1 MENYNVKLADG
12 EVAVLFND
20 MTMIM
25 NTSTL
30 VDVYEKLYSLHGDA
44 DKKPAGKDEDSA
56 VEKTPCGCG
65 CNGCSS
71 CGCEAKESVD
81 VDKQE
86 NNTNTSNYDGY
97 MRLLKAILEETS
109 EYSTEEADD
118 KDMFKELKSLVDK
131 LLGKCDENEDD
142 RMHDLELL
150 ADMRRDIIDEDD
162 EEDYDEDEEN
172 DHPRR
177 IVAVA
182 YDASIPYDSSN
193 KCLKPWHTGL
203 GKVIGTFSTPEECVE
218 KFRITGSY
226 PVRKVLDSCDTWQTI
241 GDMMHKNFSQ
251 LINYD
256 RIDDVVSYAYD
267 TFGKTI
273 NARIYCAYCACD
285 EYYNGINS
293 DVAFLYEDDIDKY
306 MPLYHKELLGE

>member
-44 DKKPAGKDEDSA
+44 DKKPAGKDEDST

-65 CNGCSS
+65 S

-97 MRLLKAILEETS
+97 MRLLKAVLEETP
-109 EYSTEEADD
+109 ECSTEEADD
-118 KDMFKELKSLVDK
+118 KDMSKELKSLVDK
-131 LLGKCDENEDD
+131 LLSECDED
-142 RMHDLELL
+142 
-150 ADMRRDIIDEDD
+150 DD
-162 EEDYDEDEEN
+162 EEDYDEDDDEDEEN

-193 KCLKPWHTGL
+193 KCLIPWHTGL

-218 KFRITGSY
+218 KFRITGSD

-285 EYYNGINS
+285 EYYNGVNS

>member
-44 DKKPAGKDEDSA
+44 DKKPAGKDEDSS

-65 CNGCSS
+65 S
-71 CGCEAKESVD
+71 CRCEAKEAVD

-109 EYSTEEADD
+109 EYSTEEADY
-118 KDMFKELKSLVDK
+118 KDMFKKLKSLVDK
-131 LLGKCDENEDD
+131 LLSEC
-142 RMHDLELL
+142 
-150 ADMRRDIIDEDD
+150 DEDD
-162 EEDYDEDEEN
+162 EEDYDEDEDEDDDEDEIEEN

-193 KCLKPWHTGL
+193 KCPKPWRTGL

-218 KFRITGSY
+218 KFRITGSN
-226 PVRKVLDSCDTWQTI
+226 PVRKVVDSCDTWQTI

-273 NARIYCAYCACD
+273 NIRIYCACD
-285 EYYNGINS
+285 EYYNGVNS

>member
-12 EVAVLFND
+12 EVAVLFNYI
-20 MTMIM
+20 TIIM

-30 VDVYEKLYSLHGDA
+30 VDVYEKLYSLHVDA
-44 DKKPAGKDEDSA
+44 DKKPAGKDEDST
-56 VEKTPCGCG
+56 VEETPCGCG
-65 CNGCSS
+65 S
-71 CGCEAKESVD
+71 CGCEAKEAVD

-118 KDMFKELKSLVDK
+118 KDMFKELKSFVDK
-131 LLGKCDENEDD
+131 LLSEC
-142 RMHDLELL
+142 
-150 ADMRRDIIDEDD
+150 DEDD
-162 EEDYDEDEEN
+162 EEEDYDEEEDDDEEEEN

-177 IVAVA
+177 IVAVE

-193 KCLKPWHTGL
+193 KCPKPWHIGL
-203 GKVIGTFSTPEECVE
+203 GKVIGTFSTQEECVE

-226 PVRKVLDSCDTWQTI
+226 PVRKVLDSCDTRPTI
-241 GDMMHKNFSQ
+241 GDMMHKNFAQDIS
-251 LINYD
+251 YD
-256 RIDDVVSYAYD
+256 RVDDVVSYAYD
-267 TFGKTI
+267 TFGKRI
-273 NARIYCAYCACD
+273 NNLIYYACD
-285 EYYNGINS
+285 EYYNGVNS

>member
-44 DKKPAGKDEDSA
+44 DKKPAGKDEDSS

-65 CNGCSS
+65 CNGCCS
-71 CGCEAKESVD
+71 CECEAKEAVD

-97 MRLLKAILEETS
+97 MRLLKAVLEETS
-109 EYSTEEADD
+109 ECSTKEADD
-118 KDMFKELKSLVDK
+118 KDMFKELKGLVDK
-131 LLGKCDENEDD
+131 LLSEC
-142 RMHDLELL
+142 
-150 ADMRRDIIDEDD
+150 DEDD
-162 EEDYDEDEEN
+162 DEDEDEDEDDDEDEEN

-226 PVRKVLDSCDTWQTI
+226 PVRNVLDSCDTWQTI

-267 TFGKTI
+267 TFGKII
-273 NARIYCAYCACD
+273 NARIYCAYCSCD
-285 EYYNGINS
+285 EYYNGVNS

>member
-44 DKKPAGKDEDSA
+44 DKKPAGKDEDST
-56 VEKTPCGCG
+56 VEETPCGCG
-65 CNGCSS
+65 S
-71 CGCEAKESVD
+71 CGCEAKEAVD

-97 MRLLKAILEETS
+97 MRLLKAVLEETS

-131 LLGKCDENEDD
+131 LLSEC
-142 RMHDLELL
+142 
-150 ADMRRDIIDEDD
+150 DEDD
-162 EEDYDEDEEN
+162 EEEDYDEDEDE
-172 DHPRR
+172 DEEHAHPRR

-193 KCLKPWHTGL
+193 KCPKPWHTGL
-203 GKVIGTFSTPEECVE
+203 GKVIVTFSTPEECVE

-241 GDMMHKNFSQ
+241 GDMMHKNFAQDIS
-251 LINYD
+251 YD
-256 RIDDVVSYAYD
+256 RVDDVVSYAYD
-267 TFGKTI
+267 TFGKRI
-273 NARIYCAYCACD
+273 NNRIYCACD
-285 EYYNGINS
+285 EYYNGVNS

>member
-20 MTMIM
+20 ITMIM

-44 DKKPAGKDEDSA
+44 DKKPAGKDEDST
-56 VEKTPCGCG
+56 VEETPCG

-71 CGCEAKESVD
+71 CGCEAKEAVD

-97 MRLLKAILEETS
+97 MRLLKAVLEETP

-131 LLGKCDENEDD
+131 LLSECDEED
-142 RMHDLELL
+142 EE
-150 ADMRRDIIDEDD
+150 EDD
-162 EEDYDEDEEN
+162 EEEDYDEDDDEDEEN

-182 YDASIPYDSSN
+182 YDASITYDSIN
-193 KCLKPWHTGL
+193 KCPKPWHTGL

-226 PVRKVLDSCDTWQTI
+226 PVRKVVDCCDTWQTI

-256 RIDDVVSYAYD
+256 RVDDVVSYAYD

-273 NARIYCAYCACD
+273 NNRIYCACD
-285 EYYNGINS
+285 EYYNGVNS
-293 DVAFLYEDDIDKY
+293 DVAFLYEDDIDKH

>member
-20 MTMIM
+20 ITMIM

-44 DKKPAGKDEDSA
+44 GKKPAGKDEDST
-56 VEKTPCGCG
+56 VEETPCGCG
-65 CNGCSS
+65 CDGCSS
-71 CGCEAKESVD
+71 CECEAKESVD

-118 KDMFKELKSLVDK
+118 KDMFKELKSLVGK
-131 LLGKCDENEDD
+131 LLSECDEDDEEEDY
-142 RMHDLELL
+142 
-150 ADMRRDIIDEDD
+150 D
-162 EEDYDEDEEN
+162 EEDYDEDDEVEEN

-182 YDASIPYDSSN
+182 YDASIPYDSTN
-193 KCLKPWHTGL
+193 KCPKPWRTGL

-218 KFRITGSY
+218 KFRITGSN
-226 PVRKVLDSCDTWQTI
+226 PVRKVADCCDTWQTI

-256 RIDDVVSYAYD
+256 RADDVVSYAYD

-273 NARIYCAYCACD
+273 NNRIYCACD
-285 EYYNGINS
+285 EYYNGVNS
-293 DVAFLYEDDIDKY
+293 NVAFLYEDDIDKY

>member
-30 VDVYEKLYSLHGDA
+30 VDVYEKLYSLHGDT
-44 DKKPAGKDEDSA
+44 DKKPAGKDEDSS

-65 CNGCSS
+65 CDGCSS

-97 MRLLKAILEETS
+97 MRLLKAVLEETP
-109 EYSTEEADD
+109 EYSTKEADD

-131 LLGKCDENEDD
+131 LLSEC
-142 RMHDLELL
+142 
-150 ADMRRDIIDEDD
+150 DEDD
-162 EEDYDEDEEN
+162 EEDYDEDDDEDEEN

-218 KFRITGSY
+218 KFRITGSD
-226 PVRKVLDSCDTWQTI
+226 PVRKVLDNCDTWQAI

-256 RIDDVVSYAYD
+256 RVDDVVSYAYD

-273 NARIYCAYCACD
+273 NNRIYCACD
-285 EYYNGINS
+285 EYYNGVNS

>member
-1 MENYNVKLADG
+1 MENHNVKLADG

-44 DKKPAGKDEDSA
+44 DKKPAGKDEDST
-56 VEKTPCGCG
+56 VEETPCGCR

-71 CGCEAKESVD
+71 CDCEDKEAVD

-131 LLGKCDENEDD
+131 LLSEC
-142 RMHDLELL
+142 
-150 ADMRRDIIDEDD
+150 DEDD
-162 EEDYDEDEEN
+162 EEEDYDEDDEDEDYDEDEDEDEEHA
-172 DHPRR
+172 HPRR

-193 KCLKPWHTGL
+193 KCPKPWHIGL

-226 PVRKVLDSCDTWQTI
+226 PVRKVVDCCDTWQTI
-241 GDMMHKNFSQ
+241 GDMMHKNFAQDIS
-251 LINYD
+251 YD
-256 RIDDVVSYAYD
+256 RVDDVVSYAYD
-267 TFGKTI
+267 TFGKRI
-273 NARIYCAYCACD
+273 NNRIYCACD
-285 EYYNGINS
+285 EYY
-293 DVAFLYEDDIDKY
+293 
-306 MPLYHKELLGE
+306 MELIVM

>member
-44 DKKPAGKDEDSA
+44 DKKPAGKDEDSS
-56 VEKTPCGCG
+56 VEETPCGCG

-131 LLGKCDENEDD
+131 LLSECDED
-142 RMHDLELL
+142 
-150 ADMRRDIIDEDD
+150 DD
-162 EEDYDEDEEN
+162 EEDYDEDDDEDEEN
-172 DHPRR
+172 AHPRR

-226 PVRKVLDSCDTWQTI
+226 PVRKVLDSCDTWQAI

-273 NARIYCAYCACD
+273 NTRIYCACD
-285 EYYNGINS
+285 EYYNGVNS

>member
-1 MENYNVKLADG
+1 MENHNVKLADG

-44 DKKPAGKDEDSA
+44 DKKPAGKDEDST
-56 VEKTPCGCG
+56 VEETPCGCR

-71 CGCEAKESVD
+71 CECEDKEAVD

-131 LLGKCDENEDD
+131 LLSECDED
-142 RMHDLELL
+142 
-150 ADMRRDIIDEDD
+150 DD
-162 EEDYDEDEEN
+162 EEDYDEDEDEEEDYDEDDDEDEIEEN

-193 KCLKPWHTGL
+193 KCPKPWHTSL

-226 PVRKVLDSCDTWQTI
+226 PVRKVLDSCNTWQTI
-241 GDMMHKNFSQ
+241 GDMMHKNFAHDIS
-251 LINYD
+251 YD
-256 RIDDVVSYAYD
+256 RVDDVVSYAYD
-267 TFGKTI
+267 TFGKRI
-273 NARIYCAYCACD
+273 NNRIYCACD
-285 EYYNGINS
+285 EYYNGVNS

>member
-30 VDVYEKLYSLHGDA
+30 VDVYEKLYSMHGDA
-44 DKKPAGKDEDSA
+44 DKKPDGKDEDSS

-71 CGCEAKESVD
+71 CECEAKESVD

-131 LLGKCDENEDD
+131 LHSEC
-142 RMHDLELL
+142 
-150 ADMRRDIIDEDD
+150 DEDD
-162 EEDYDEDEEN
+162 EEEDYDEDDEDEDDDEDEEN
-172 DHPRR
+172 GHPRR

-193 KCLKPWHTGL
+193 KCPKPWHIGL

-241 GDMMHKNFSQ
+241 GDMMHKNFAQDIS
-251 LINYD
+251 YD
-256 RIDDVVSYAYD
+256 RVDDVVSYAYD
-267 TFGKTI
+267 TFGKRI
-273 NARIYCAYCACD
+273 NNRIYCACD
-285 EYYNGINS
+285 EYYNGVNS

>member
-30 VDVYEKLYSLHGDA
+30 VDVYEKLYSLYGDA
-44 DKKPAGKDEDSA
+44 DKKPAGKDEDSS

-71 CGCEAKESVD
+71 CECEAKESVD

-97 MRLLKAILEETS
+97 MRLLKAVLEETS

-131 LLGKCDENEDD
+131 LLSEC
-142 RMHDLELL
+142 
-150 ADMRRDIIDEDD
+150 DEDD
-162 EEDYDEDEEN
+162 EEDDEEEEDYDEDDDEVEEN

-182 YDASIPYDSSN
+182 YDASILYDSSN
-193 KCLKPWHTGL
+193 KCPKPWHIGL

-218 KFRITGSY
+218 KFRITGSD
-226 PVRKVLDSCDTWQTI
+226 PVRKVIDSCDTWQTI
-241 GDMMHKNFSQ
+241 GDMMHKNFAQDIS
-251 LINYD
+251 YD
-256 RIDDVVSYAYD
+256 RVDDVVSYAYD
-267 TFGKTI
+267 TFGK
-273 NARIYCAYCACD
+273 RIHNRIYCACD
-285 EYYNGINS
+285 EYYNGVNS
-293 DVAFLYEDDIDKY
+293 DVAFLYEDDIDKH

>member
-44 DKKPAGKDEDSA
+44 DKKPAGKDEEST
-56 VEKTPCGCG
+56 VEKTPC
-65 CNGCSS
+65 GCSS
-71 CGCEAKESVD
+71 CGCEAKEAVD

-97 MRLLKAILEETS
+97 MRLLKAVLEETS

-131 LLGKCDENEDD
+131 LLSEC
-142 RMHDLELL
+142 
-150 ADMRRDIIDEDD
+150 DEDD
-162 EEDYDEDEEN
+162 DEDYDEDDEEEDYDEDEDDDEVEEN

-182 YDASIPYDSSN
+182 YDASITYDSIN

-218 KFRITGSY
+218 KFRITGSC
-226 PVRKVLDSCDTWQTI
+226 PVRKVVDCCDTWQTI

-251 LINYD
+251 LIDYD
-256 RIDDVVSYAYD
+256 RVDDVVSYAYD

-273 NARIYCAYCACD
+273 NNRIYCACD
-285 EYYNGINS
+285 EYYNGVNS

-306 MPLYHKELLGE
+306 MPLYHKELLGK

>member
-20 MTMIM
+20 ITMIM

-44 DKKPAGKDEDSA
+44 DKKPAGKDEDST
-56 VEKTPCGCG
+56 VEETPRGCG

-71 CGCEAKESVD
+71 CGCEAKEAVD

-97 MRLLKAILEETS
+97 MRLLKAVLEETS

-131 LLGKCDENEDD
+131 LLSEC
-142 RMHDLELL
+142 
-150 ADMRRDIIDEDD
+150 DEDD
-162 EEDYDEDEEN
+162 DDEDYDEDDDEDDDEDEDEEN

-182 YDASIPYDSSN
+182 YNANFSYDSIN
-193 KCLKPWHTGL
+193 NCPKPWHTGL
-203 GKVIGTFSTPEECVE
+203 GKVIGTFSTPEECVD
-218 KFRITGSY
+218 KFRITGSN
-226 PVRKVLDSCDTWQTI
+226 PVRKVIDCCDTWQTI

-256 RIDDVVSYAYD
+256 RVDDVVSYAYD

-273 NARIYCAYCACD
+273 NNRIYCACD
-285 EYYNGINS
+285 EYYNGVNS
-293 DVAFLYEDDIDKY
+293 DVAFLYEDDIDKH

>member
-44 DKKPAGKDEDSA
+44 DKKPAGKDEDGT
-56 VEKTPCGCG
+56 VEETPCGCG

-71 CGCEAKESVD
+71 CECEAKESVD

-109 EYSTEEADD
+109 ECSTKEADD
-118 KDMFKELKSLVDK
+118 EDIFKELKSLVDK
-131 LLGKCDENEDD
+131 LLSECDED
-142 RMHDLELL
+142 
-150 ADMRRDIIDEDD
+150 DD
-162 EEDYDEDEEN
+162 EEDYDEDDDEDEEN

-193 KCLKPWHTGL
+193 KCPKPWHTGL

-218 KFRITGSY
+218 KFRIIGSD

-251 LINYD
+251 LINHD

-273 NARIYCAYCACD
+273 NTRIYCVCD

>member
-30 VDVYEKLYSLHGDA
+30 VDVYEKLYSLHGDD
-44 DKKPAGKDEDSA
+44 DKKPAGKDEDNT
-56 VEKTPCGCG
+56 VEETPCGCG
-65 CNGCSS
+65 S
-71 CGCEAKESVD
+71 CGCEAKEAVD

-97 MRLLKAILEETS
+97 MRLLKAILKETS
-109 EYSTEEADD
+109 EYSTEEAND

-131 LLGKCDENEDD
+131 LLSEC
-142 RMHDLELL
+142 
-150 ADMRRDIIDEDD
+150 DEDD
-162 EEDYDEDEEN
+162 EEDYDEDDDEEDYDDDEDEIEEN

-182 YDASIPYDSSN
+182 YDASITYDSIN
-193 KCLKPWHTGL
+193 KCPKPWHTGL

-226 PVRKVLDSCDTWQTI
+226 PVRKVIDSCDTWQTI

-256 RIDDVVSYAYD
+256 RVDDVVSYAYD

-273 NARIYCAYCACD
+273 NNRIYCACD

>member
-20 MTMIM
+20 ITMIM

-30 VDVYEKLYSLHGDA
+30 VDVYEKLYSLHGDT
-44 DKKPAGKDEDSA
+44 DKKPAGKDEDSS

-65 CNGCSS
+65 R
-71 CGCEAKESVD
+71 CGCEAKEAVD
-81 VDKQE
+81 VDKRE

-97 MRLLKAILEETS
+97 MRLLKAILDETS
-109 EYSTEEADD
+109 ECSTKEADD

-131 LLGKCDENEDD
+131 LLSECDED
-142 RMHDLELL
+142 
-150 ADMRRDIIDEDD
+150 DD
-162 EEDYDEDEEN
+162 EEDYDEEDYDEDDDEDEIEEN

-182 YDASIPYDSSN
+182 YDASIMYAPIN
-193 KCLKPWHTGL
+193 NCPRPWHIGL

-218 KFRITGSY
+218 KFRITGSE
-226 PVRKVLDSCDTWQTI
+226 PVRKVIDNCDTWQAV

-273 NARIYCAYCACD
+273 NNRIYCACD
-285 EYYNGINS
+285 EYYNGVNS
-293 DVAFLYEDDIDKY
+293 DVAFLYEDDIDKH

>member
-1 MENYNVKLADG
+1 MENHNVKLADG

-44 DKKPAGKDEDSA
+44 DKKPAGKDEDST
-56 VEKTPCGCG
+56 VEETPRGCG

-97 MRLLKAILEETS
+97 MRLLKAVLEETS

-118 KDMFKELKSLVDK
+118 KDMFKELKSLVNK
-131 LLGKCDENEDD
+131 LLSEC
-142 RMHDLELL
+142 
-150 ADMRRDIIDEDD
+150 DEDD
-162 EEDYDEDEEN
+162 EEEDYDEDDDEDEEN

-182 YDASIPYDSSN
+182 YDASITYDSIN
-193 KCLKPWHTGL
+193 KCPKPWHTGL

-218 KFRITGSY
+218 KFRITGSD
-226 PVRKVLDSCDTWQTI
+226 PVRKVVDCCDTWQTI

-256 RIDDVVSYAYD
+256 RVDDVVSYAYD
-267 TFGKTI
+267 TFGKII
-273 NARIYCAYCACD
+273 NNRIYCACD
-285 EYYNGINS
+285 EYYNGVNS

>member
-20 MTMIM
+20 MTIIM

-44 DKKPAGKDEDSA
+44 DKKPAGKDEDST

-65 CNGCSS
+65 S
-71 CGCEAKESVD
+71 CRCEAKEAVD

-109 EYSTEEADD
+109 ECSTKEADD
-118 KDMFKELKSLVDK
+118 EDIFKELKSLVDK
-131 LLGKCDENEDD
+131 LLSECDED
-142 RMHDLELL
+142 
-150 ADMRRDIIDEDD
+150 DD
-162 EEDYDEDEEN
+162 EEDYDEDEDDDEDEIEEN

-182 YDASIPYDSSN
+182 YDANFSYDSIN
-193 KCLKPWHTGL
+193 NCPKPWHTGL

-218 KFRITGSY
+218 KFRIIGSD

-251 LINYD
+251 LINHD

-273 NARIYCAYCACD
+273 NTRIYCACD
-285 EYYNGINS
+285 EYYNGVNS

>member
-30 VDVYEKLYSLHGDA
+30 VDVYEKLYSLHGDT
-44 DKKPAGKDEDSA
+44 DKKPAGKDEDSS

-65 CNGCSS
+65 CDGCSS

-97 MRLLKAILEETS
+97 MRLLKAVLEETP

-131 LLGKCDENEDD
+131 LLSEC
-142 RMHDLELL
+142 
-150 ADMRRDIIDEDD
+150 DEDD
-162 EEDYDEDEEN
+162 EEDYDEDDDEDEEN

-218 KFRITGSY
+218 KFRITGSD
-226 PVRKVLDSCDTWQTI
+226 PVRKVLDNCDTWQAI

-256 RIDDVVSYAYD
+256 RVDDVVSYAYD

-273 NARIYCAYCACD
+273 NNRIYCACD
-285 EYYNGINS
+285 EYYNGVNS

>member
-1 MENYNVKLADG
+1 MENHNVKLADG

-44 DKKPAGKDEDSA
+44 DKKPAGKDEDST
-56 VEKTPCGCG
+56 VEETPCGCR

-71 CGCEAKESVD
+71 CECEDKEAVD

-131 LLGKCDENEDD
+131 LLSEC
-142 RMHDLELL
+142 
-150 ADMRRDIIDEDD
+150 DEDD
-162 EEDYDEDEEN
+162 EEEDDDEDDDEEEDDDEDDDEEEEN

-193 KCLKPWHTGL
+193 KCPKPWRIGL

-241 GDMMHKNFSQ
+241 GDMMHKNFAQDIS
-251 LINYD
+251 YD
-256 RIDDVVSYAYD
+256 RVDDVVSYAYD
-267 TFGKTI
+267 TFGKRI
-273 NARIYCAYCACD
+273 NNRIYCACD
-285 EYYNGINS
+285 EYYNGVNS

>member
-1 MENYNVKLADG
+1 MENHNVKLADG

-44 DKKPAGKDEDSA
+44 DKKPAGKDEDSS

-65 CNGCSS
+65 S

-81 VDKQE
+81 IDKQE

-97 MRLLKAILEETS
+97 MRLLQAILEETS

-118 KDMFKELKSLVDK
+118 KDMFKELKSFVDK
-131 LLGKCDENEDD
+131 LLSEC
-142 RMHDLELL
+142 
-150 ADMRRDIIDEDD
+150 DEDD
-162 EEDYDEDEEN
+162 EEDYDEEDDEEEDYDEEEDDDEEEEN

-177 IVAVA
+177 IVAVE

-193 KCLKPWHTGL
+193 KCPKPWHIGL

-241 GDMMHKNFSQ
+241 GDMMYKNFAQDIS
-251 LINYD
+251 YD
-256 RIDDVVSYAYD
+256 RVDDVVSYAYD
-267 TFGKTI
+267 TFGKRI
-273 NARIYCAYCACD
+273 NNRIYCACD
-285 EYYNGINS
+285 EYYNGVNS

>member
-1 MENYNVKLADG
+1 
-12 EVAVLFND
+12 
-20 MTMIM
+20 
-25 NTSTL
+25 
-30 VDVYEKLYSLHGDA
+30 
-44 DKKPAGKDEDSA
+44 
-56 VEKTPCGCG
+56 
-65 CNGCSS
+65 
-71 CGCEAKESVD
+71 
-81 VDKQE
+81 
-86 NNTNTSNYDGY
+86 
-97 MRLLKAILEETS
+97 MRLLKAVLEETP

-131 LLGKCDENEDD
+131 LLSECDED
-142 RMHDLELL
+142 
-150 ADMRRDIIDEDD
+150 DD
-162 EEDYDEDEEN
+162 EEDYDEDEDDDEDEIEEN

-182 YDASIPYDSSN
+182 YDANITYDSTN
-193 KCLKPWHTGL
+193 KCPKPWHTGL

-218 KFRITGSY
+218 KFRIIGSD

-251 LINYD
+251 LINHD

-273 NARIYCAYCACD
+273 NTRIYCVCD

-293 DVAFLYEDDIDKY
+293 DVAFLYEDDIDKH

>member
-1 MENYNVKLADG
+1 MENHNVKLADG

-44 DKKPAGKDEDSA
+44 DKKPAGKDEDSS

-65 CNGCSS
+65 S
-71 CGCEAKESVD
+71 CRCEAKEAVD

-118 KDMFKELKSLVDK
+118 KDIFKELKSLVDK
-131 LLGKCDENEDD
+131 LLSEC
-142 RMHDLELL
+142 
-150 ADMRRDIIDEDD
+150 DEDD
-162 EEDYDEDEEN
+162 EEEDYDEDDEDEDYDEDEDEDEEHA
-172 DHPRR
+172 HPRR

-193 KCLKPWHTGL
+193 KCPKPWHIGL

-226 PVRKVLDSCDTWQTI
+226 PVRKVVDCCDTWQTI
-241 GDMMHKNFSQ
+241 GDMMHKNFAQDIS
-251 LINYD
+251 YD
-256 RIDDVVSYAYD
+256 RVDDVVSYAYD
-267 TFGKTI
+267 TFGKRI
-273 NARIYCAYCACD
+273 NNRIYCACD
-285 EYYNGINS
+285 EYYNGVNS

>member
-44 DKKPAGKDEDSA
+44 DKKPAGKDEDST
-56 VEKTPCGCG
+56 VEKTPCGCSG
-65 CNGCSS
+65 CGS
-71 CGCEAKESVD
+71 CGCEAKEAAD

-131 LLGKCDENEDD
+131 LLSEC
-142 RMHDLELL
+142 
-150 ADMRRDIIDEDD
+150 DEDD
-162 EEDYDEDEEN
+162 EEDYDEDDDEDEEN

-193 KCLKPWHTGL
+193 KCIKPWHIGL

-218 KFRITGSY
+218 KFRIIGSDS
-226 PVRKVLDSCDTWQTI
+226 VRKVLDSCDTWQTI

-251 LINYD
+251 LINHD

-273 NARIYCAYCACD
+273 NARIYCAYCSCD
-285 EYYNGINS
+285 EFYNGINS
-293 DVAFLYEDDIDKY
+293 DVAFLYEDDIDKH

>member
-20 MTMIM
+20 ITMIM

-44 DKKPAGKDEDSA
+44 GKKTAGKDEDSS

-71 CGCEAKESVD
+71 CECEAKEAVD
-81 VDKQE
+81 VDKRE

-109 EYSTEEADD
+109 ECSTEEADD

-131 LLGKCDENEDD
+131 LLGECDENDEEEDD
-142 RMHDLELL
+142 DE
-150 ADMRRDIIDEDD
+150 EDD
-162 EEDYDEDEEN
+162 EEDYDEDEDDDEDEIEEN

-182 YDASIPYDSSN
+182 YNANFSYDSIN
-193 KCLKPWHTGL
+193 NCPKPWHTGL

-218 KFRITGSY
+218 KFRITGSC
-226 PVRKVLDSCDTWQTI
+226 PVRKVVDCCDTWQTI

-251 LINYD
+251 FINYD
-256 RIDDVVSYAYD
+256 RVDDVVSYAYD

-273 NARIYCAYCACD
+273 NNRIYCSCD
-285 EYYNGINS
+285 EYYNGVNS
-293 DVAFLYEDDIDKY
+293 DIAFLYEDDIDKH
-306 MPLYHKELLGE
+306 MPLYHKELLGK

>member
-20 MTMIM
+20 ITMIM

-44 DKKPAGKDEDSA
+44 DKKPTGKDEDSA
-56 VEKTPCGCG
+56 VEDTPCGCG

-71 CGCEAKESVD
+71 CECEAKESVD
-81 VDKQE
+81 VDVDVDKLE

-97 MRLLKAILEETS
+97 MRLLKAVLEETP

-131 LLGKCDENEDD
+131 LISECDEDEEEDYD
-142 RMHDLELL
+142 E
-150 ADMRRDIIDEDD
+150 EDD
-162 EEDYDEDEEN
+162 EEEDYDEEEDDDEDEEN

-182 YDASIPYDSSN
+182 YDASISYDSSN
-193 KCLKPWHTGL
+193 KCPKPWHTGL

-218 KFRITGSY
+218 KFRITGSN
-226 PVRKVLDSCDTWQTI
+226 PVRKVVDCCDTWQTI

-256 RIDDVVSYAYD
+256 RVDDVVSYAYD
-267 TFGKTI
+267 TFGKVI
-273 NARIYCAYCACD
+273 NNRIYCACD
-285 EYYNGINS
+285 EYYNGVNS
-293 DVAFLYEDDIDKY
+293 DVAFLYEDDIDKH

>member
-44 DKKPAGKDEDSA
+44 DKKPAGKDEDGT

-65 CNGCSS
+65 S

-97 MRLLKAILEETS
+97 MRLLKAVLEETP

-131 LLGKCDENEDD
+131 LLSECDENEDD
-142 RMHDLELL
+142 KMHDLELL

-162 EEDYDEDEEN
+162 EDDDEEDYDEDDDEDEEN
-172 DHPRR
+172 AHPRR

-193 KCLKPWHTGL
+193 KCIKPWHIGL

-251 LINYD
+251 LINHD

-273 NARIYCAYCACD
+273 NTRIYCACD

>member
-44 DKKPAGKDEDSA
+44 DKKPAGKDEDCT

-71 CGCEAKESVD
+71 CECEAKESVD

-131 LLGKCDENEDD
+131 LLSECDED
-142 RMHDLELL
+142 
-150 ADMRRDIIDEDD
+150 DD
-162 EEDYDEDEEN
+162 EEDYDEEDDDDEDEEN

-182 YDASIPYDSSN
+182 YDASITYDSIN
-193 KCLKPWHTGL
+193 KCPKPWHTGL

-226 PVRKVLDSCDTWQTI
+226 PVRKVVDCCDTWQTI

-256 RIDDVVSYAYD
+256 RVDDVVSYAYD

-273 NARIYCAYCACD
+273 NNRIYCACD
-285 EYYNGINS
+285 EYYNGVNS

>member
-30 VDVYEKLYSLHGDA
+30 VDVYEKLYSLHGDG
-44 DKKPAGKDEDSA
+44 DKKPAGKDEDGT

-81 VDKQE
+81 VDKHE

-131 LLGKCDENEDD
+131 LLSEC
-142 RMHDLELL
+142 
-150 ADMRRDIIDEDD
+150 DEDD
-162 EEDYDEDEEN
+162 EEDDDEEEDYDEDDDEDEEN

-193 KCLKPWHTGL
+193 KRPKPWHTGL

-218 KFRITGSY
+218 KFRITGSD
-226 PVRKVLDSCDTWQTI
+226 PVRKVVDCCDTWQTI

-256 RIDDVVSYAYD
+256 RVDDVVSYAYD

-273 NARIYCAYCACD
+273 NNRIYCACD
-285 EYYNGINS
+285 EYYNGVNS
-293 DVAFLYEDDIDKY
+293 DVAFLYEDDIDKH

>member
-44 DKKPAGKDEDSA
+44 DKKPAGKDEDSS

-71 CGCEAKESVD
+71 CECETKEAVD

-97 MRLLKAILEETS
+97 MRLLKAVLEETS

-131 LLGKCDENEDD
+131 LLSECDED
-142 RMHDLELL
+142 
-150 ADMRRDIIDEDD
+150 DD
-162 EEDYDEDEEN
+162 EEDYDEDEDEDDDEDEIEEN

-182 YDASIPYDSSN
+182 YDASITYDSIN
-193 KCLKPWHTGL
+193 KCPKPWHTGL

-218 KFRITGSY
+218 KFRITGSN
-226 PVRKVLDSCDTWQTI
+226 PVRKVVDSCDTWQTI
-241 GDMMHKNFSQ
+241 GDMMHKNFAQDIS
-251 LINYD
+251 YD
-256 RIDDVVSYAYD
+256 RVYDVVSYAYD

-273 NARIYCAYCACD
+273 NNRIYCACD
-285 EYYNGINS
+285 EYYNGVNS

>member
-1 MENYNVKLADG
+1 MENHNVKLADG

-56 VEKTPCGCG
+56 VEETPCGCG
-65 CNGCSS
+65 S
-71 CGCEAKESVD
+71 CGCEDKESVD

-131 LLGKCDENEDD
+131 LLSECDED
-142 RMHDLELL
+142 
-150 ADMRRDIIDEDD
+150 DD
-162 EEDYDEDEEN
+162 EEDYDEDEDEEHA
-172 DHPRR
+172 HPRR

-193 KCLKPWHTGL
+193 KCPKPWHIGL

-241 GDMMHKNFSQ
+241 GDMMHKNFAQDIS
-251 LINYD
+251 YD
-256 RIDDVVSYAYD
+256 RVDDVVSYAYD
-267 TFGKTI
+267 TFGKII
-273 NARIYCAYCACD
+273 NNRIYCACD
-285 EYYNGINS
+285 EYYNGVNS

>member
-1 MENYNVKLADG
+1 MENHNVKLADG

-44 DKKPAGKDEDSA
+44 DKKPASKDEDSS

-65 CNGCSS
+65 S
-71 CGCEAKESVD
+71 CGCEAKEAVD

-131 LLGKCDENEDD
+131 LLSEC
-142 RMHDLELL
+142 
-150 ADMRRDIIDEDD
+150 DEDD
-162 EEDYDEDEEN
+162 EEEDYDEDEDEEEDYDEDDDEDEEN

-193 KCLKPWHTGL
+193 NCPKPWHTGL

-226 PVRKVLDSCDTWQTI
+226 PVRKVVDCCDTWQTI

-256 RIDDVVSYAYD
+256 RVDDVVSYAYD
-267 TFGKTI
+267 TFGKII
-273 NARIYCAYCACD
+273 NNRIYCACD
-285 EYYNGINS
+285 EYYNGANS
-293 DVAFLYEDDIDKY
+293 DGAFLYEDDIDKY

>member
-20 MTMIM
+20 ITMIM

-44 DKKPAGKDEDSA
+44 DKKPAGKDEDSS

-65 CNGCSS
+65 R

-109 EYSTEEADD
+109 ECSTKEADD

-131 LLGKCDENEDD
+131 LLSEC
-142 RMHDLELL
+142 
-150 ADMRRDIIDEDD
+150 DEDD
-162 EEDYDEDEEN
+162 DEDEIEEN

-182 YDASIPYDSSN
+182 YDASIAYDPIN
-193 KCLKPWHTGL
+193 KCFKPWHTGL

-218 KFRITGSY
+218 KFRITESE
-226 PVRKVLDSCDTWQTI
+226 PVRKVIDNCDTWQAV

-251 LINYD
+251 DIISYD
-256 RIDDVVSYAYD
+256 RINDVVSYAYD
-267 TFGKTI
+267 TFGKII
-273 NARIYCAYCACD
+273 NNRIYCECD
-285 EYYNGINS
+285 EYYNGVNS
-293 DVAFLYEDDIDKY
+293 DVAFLYEDDIDKH